1 MFPYLKA
8 HALDFGLAAGIAV
21 VSALLSLGLVTLV
34 LIRLPPAY
42 FQGEGSPSVFFEG
55 RPAWQRTA
63 AFVGKNILGM
73 LLILVGILLSL
84 PGVPGQ
90 GILTILV
97 GILLV
102 DFRGKRRIEQRIMKI
117 PAVLRG
123 ANKIRARFGKE
134 PLVIDELPA

>member
-1 MFPYLKA
+1 MYPYLKA
-8 HALDFGLAAGIAV
+8 HALDLGLAATIAV
-21 VSALLSLGLVTLV
+21 VSALLSLGAATFVLV
-34 LIRLPPAY
+34 RLPATY
-42 FQGEGSPSVFFEG
+42 FQGEVAPAAFFEG
-55 RPAWQRTA
+55 RPAWQRSA

-73 LLILVGILLSL
+73 VLVLVGIVLSL

-90 GILTILV
+90 GILTILI
-97 GILLV
+97 GITLV

-123 ANKIRARFGKE
+123 ANAIRARFGKE